1 VKHAHLECVLFLEN
15 QCKQALLEEEEE
27 GKMSEP
33 KK

>member
-27 GKMSEP
+27 EGKMS
-33 KK
+33 